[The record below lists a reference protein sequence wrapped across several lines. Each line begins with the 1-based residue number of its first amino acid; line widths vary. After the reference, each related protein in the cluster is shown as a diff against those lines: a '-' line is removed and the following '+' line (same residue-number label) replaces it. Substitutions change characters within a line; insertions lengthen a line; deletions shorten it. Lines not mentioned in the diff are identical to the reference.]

1 MEEVE
6 TKLRMLMIAGLAGDA
21 AAYRQLLSS
30 SADRL
35 KRYYYRRLGRDSEDV
50 EDLVQETLMAIH
62 QRRDSYNQSLPFTS
76 WLHGIARYKLVDHYR
91 RQGARSFVPV
101 DDFDDFV
108 ADDTIEPALAAYD
121 VEMLLA
127 GLSERQRTAIRLT
140 RIDGFSV
147 AEASELSGQTE
158 AAIKVGVHRGIK
170 RLTALVKGAGR
181 E

>member
-1 MEEVE
+1 
-6 TKLRMLMIAGLAGDA
+6 MIAGLAGDA

-35 KRYYYRRLGRDSEDV
+35 KRYYCRRLGRDSGDI

-76 WLHGIARYKLVDHYR
+76 WLHSIARYKLVDHYR
-91 RQGARSFVPV
+91 RQGARSFAPV
-101 DDFDDFV
+101 GDFV

-121 VEMLLA
+121 VETLLA

-140 RIDGFSV
+140 RIEGFSV
-147 AEASELSGQTE
+147 AEAAEMSSQTE
-158 AAIKVGVHRGIK
+158 AAIKIGVHRGIRK
-170 RLTALVKGAGR
+170 LTGLMKGAGR